1 MRRLFACAAW
11 GAVALAPVAA
21 GAVPTTVV
29 TQTSAPVQIQSCSAV
44 IAAASTTPTFY
55 QVSSASTDTVRPN
68 EVGGTSYSGSLPA
81 QTADSGVSAP
91 WPGGTNLYATAQS
104 VNHSSKTVN
113 AVVYE
118 FNVLRAG
125 SSKPAE
131 VFYGPQTGNFSQN
144 IVISPPGIGTSSP
157 WGVSAWQTHISRLV
171 CFVAYVRFKDGT
183 DWTSPLA
190 AVLP

>member
-1 MRRLFACAAW
+1 MKRLFACAAW

-21 GAVPTTVV
+21 SALPTTVV
-29 TQTSAPVQIQSCSAV
+29 TQTAAPVQIQSCSAI
-44 IAAASTTPTFY
+44 IAAASTTPAFY
-55 QVSSASTDTVRPN
+55 QVSSAPVGAVRSNTVA
-68 EVGGTSYSGSLPA
+68 GTAYYGNQPE
-81 QTADSGVSAP
+81 TTDSGVSAP

-104 VNHSSKTVN
+104 VNQSNKTVD

-131 VFYGPQTGNFSQN
+131 VFYGPQTGNFSRN
-144 IVISPPGIGTSSP
+144 IVIPPPGIGMSSP
-157 WGVSAWQTHISRLV
+157 WGTALWQTHVSRLV

-183 DWTSPLA
+183 EWTSPLA
-190 AVLP
+190 VVIP